1 MSNIH
6 NERLMEDLYYKHL
19 EVQEKIFGEGD
30 SNVLKVYVA
39 FYINKQPNILES
51 LEVSI
56 TGD

>member
-30 SNVLKVYVA
+30 SMA
-39 FYINKQPNILES
+39 EILALGLAQKEF
-51 LEVSI
+51 EEME
-56 TGD
+56 G